1 MKIVFLLIRIFK
13 FQACKDE
20 GIFLF
25 LHFAKF
31 CICFACYVYTNIC
44 IYFFPCSSHPIPS
57 HCVLYVLPH
66 NWNSNIYYY
75 FADRNINQQFPQ
87 NLSEYHPP
95 IGVWIA
101 CLARRPPSLPIAT
114 PRLQPRPHT
123 TPTRGQTVWWLKW
136 IWKLDLLGLAE
147 VAMIPM
153 MEEQE
158 AQVVPNHFSCL
169 KRKFDKRNIFQ

>member
-1 MKIVFLLIRIFK
+1 MYLFFSLLI
-13 FQACKDE
+13 
-20 GIFLF
+20 
-25 LHFAKF
+25 
-31 CICFACYVYTNIC
+31 
-44 IYFFPCSSHPIPS
+44 SSHPM
-57 HCVLYVLPH
+57 CVVRPTSN
-66 NWNSNIYYY
+66 NWNSNFYYY

-101 CLARRPPSLPIAT
+101 CLARPPPSLPIAT
-114 PRLQPRPHT
+114 PRLQPRRPHT

-136 IWKLDLLGLAE
+136 IWKLGLLGLAE

-153 MEEQE
+153 MEELE

-169 KRKFDKRNIFQ
+169 KRKFDKKNILQ

>member
-1 MKIVFLLIRIFK
+1 MQGWMIDPSSFL
-13 FQACKDE
+13 
-20 GIFLF
+20 
-25 LHFAKF
+25 AKF
-31 CICFACYVYTNIC
+31 CIFCIFWHAMCVYTNIC
-44 IYFFPCSSHPIPS
+44 VYLLFPYSSHPILFMCCCASNLILLEFVNLFWITYPQTFTS
-57 HCVLYVLPH
+57 HTDLGT
-66 NWNSNIYYY
+66 
-75 FADRNINQQFPQ
+75 INQQFPQ

-136 IWKLDLLGLAE
+136 IWKLGLLGLAE

-153 MEEQE
+153 MEE
-158 AQVVPNHFSCL
+158 
-169 KRKFDKRNIFQ
+169 

>member
-1 MKIVFLLIRIFK
+1 MIDPSSSFFFGNARNFVFFV
-13 FQACKDE
+13 FFWHAMC
-20 GIFLF
+20 
-25 LHFAKF
+25 
-31 CICFACYVYTNIC
+31 VYTNIC
-44 IYFFPCSSHPIPS
+44 VYLLFPYSSHPILFMCCCASNLILLEFVNLFWITYPQTFTS
-57 HCVLYVLPH
+57 HTDLGT
-66 NWNSNIYYY
+66 
-75 FADRNINQQFPQ
+75 INQQFPQ

-136 IWKLDLLGLAE
+136 IWKLGLLGLAE

-153 MEEQE
+153 MEG
-158 AQVVPNHFSCL
+158 
-169 KRKFDKRNIFQ
+169 